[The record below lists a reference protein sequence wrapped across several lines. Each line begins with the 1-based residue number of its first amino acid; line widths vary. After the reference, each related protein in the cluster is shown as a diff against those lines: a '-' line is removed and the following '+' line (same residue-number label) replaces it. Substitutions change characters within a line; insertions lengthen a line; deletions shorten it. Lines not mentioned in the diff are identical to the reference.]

1 MNGRSRQVL
10 LYIIDFAAYRVFLSS
25 DPCGENT
32 KQMIGDT
39 WIPDPN
45 NRCRR
50 CVCQEGES
58 PGVGVAICTDD
69 QDCLAGVEGE
79 WNITNQLGHPG

>member
-1 MNGRSRQVL
+1 
-10 LYIIDFAAYRVFLSS
+10 
-25 DPCGENT
+25 
-32 KQMIGDT
+32 MIGDT

-58 PGVGVAICTDD
+58 PGEGVAICTDD

-79 WNITNQLGHPG
+79 FDLRYCKFGNFREGVIFAKLRICEVS